1 MFSFI
6 FFILFLAVLFIFVI
20 GGSIVRGILNLLF
33 GRRAPFSQ
41 YTTHHTHTQSQAHQQ
56 QQQTNTT
63 NKNQRAS
70 SKKRNKIFDDSE
82 GEYVDFEEIHD

>member
-20 GGSIVRGILNLLF
+20 GGSIVRSILNLLF
-33 GRRAPFSQ
+33 GRRTPFSQ

-56 QQQTNTT
+56 QTNTT
-63 NKNQRAS
+63 NTKRQAS

-82 GEYVDFEEIHD
+82 GEYVDFEEIRD